1 MSENH
6 TQKVVWMTG
15 AAGGLGRALISEFAA
30 LGWRVAATTHR
41 PCVEISNSESIWTFV
56 MPVEDHELILA
67 GAARIVQRW
76 GPIDVLINNAGVTA
90 DGLLARTD
98 EIDWD
103 TVLSVNLKGAFLCAQ
118 AVLKT
123 MIPRRSGHIL
133 NISSH
138 AAKTGAS
145 GQSNYA
151 AAKAG
156 LVGLTQSLAREAG
169 KSNIQVNAIFPGVL
183 PTAMT
188 RNLPSKVLDDFA
200 RANVL
205 ERLNDPVE
213 VSRFIAFVA
222 GMKNISGQVLQLD
235 SRISRWT

>member
-1 MSENH
+1 MLENH
-6 TQKVVWMTG
+6 TQKVVWITG
-15 AAGGLGRALISEFAA
+15 AAGGLGRALTSEFAA
-30 LGWRVAATTHR
+30 LGWHVAATTHR
-41 PCVEISNSESIWTFV
+41 PCVDISESENIWSFV
-56 MPVEDHELILA
+56 MPVEDREQVLA
-67 GAARIVQRW
+67 GAARIIQRW

-123 MIPRRSGHIL
+123 MVPRRSGHIL
-133 NISSH
+133 NISSY
-138 AAKTGAS
+138 AAKTGAP
-145 GQSNYA
+145 GQSSYA

-188 RNLPSKVLDDFA
+188 RNLPSSMLDDFV

-205 ERLNDPVE
+205 ERLNDPIE
-213 VSRFIAFVA
+213 VARFIAFLA